1 MYAKPIRQLIQAF
14 TKLPSVGP
22 RTAER
27 FVFHLLRSGKK
38 DVAEITL
45 ALKTLIDEVKS
56 CQTCWDFSDQSP
68 CAICADTNR
77 DQSLLCIVAHP
88 QDVQAMEGTGTYQGR
103 YHLLRGTL
111 NTTDDRGNA
120 FLKIQ
125 ELLARLRSDN
135 AIREV
140 ILALN
145 PDLPGETTMLYLQ
158 QEIKKVAPELTVSRL
173 ARGLPLG
180 ADLQYADEVTLQ
192 NALRNRTRN

>member
-38 DVAEITL
+38 DVAEITI
-45 ALKTLIDEVKS
+45 ALKSLIDEVQS
-56 CQTCWDFSDQSP
+56 CQTCWDFSDTNP
-68 CAICADTNR
+68 CAICGDANR
-77 DQSLLCIVAHP
+77 DQTVLCIVAHP
-88 QDVQAMEGTGTYQGR
+88 QDVQAMEGTASYTGR

-111 NTTDDRGNA
+111 NTADDRGND
-120 FLKIQ
+120 FLKIN
-125 ELLARLRSDN
+125 ELLTRLQSDKG
-135 AIREV
+135 IEEV

-145 PDLPGETTMLYLQ
+145 PDLPGETTMLFLE

-192 NALRNRTRN
+192 NALRHRTRN